1 MRDNFYNLLKSA
13 PRSKMTNV
21 VDNSLAK
28 AKREIFQHG
37 VDKKRAERKQ
47 KLIDNAHKHFDT
59 LKSKRLADIEK
70 NFK

>member
-1 MRDNFYNLLKSA
+1 
-13 PRSKMTNV
+13 MTNV